1 MRENILNAVVC
12 VTRSSLVDDT
22 GAVIN
27 VVCVLSTRAI
37 VCAASDCSVVV
48 TPARIPATA
57 VIAKDV
63 GKSVSIFIIICIIIL
78 SPFDVLLDK

>member
-27 VVCVLSTRAI
+27 VVCVPSTRAI
-37 VCAASDCSVVV
+37 VCAASDCSAAV
-48 TPARIPATA
+48 TPARIPATV

-63 GKSVSIFIIICIIIL
+63 GKSVSILYIIIL
-78 SPFDVLLDK
+78 SPFDVLFNS